1 MRDDIYTYLY
11 KSDVRLG
18 LTKRHASL
26 VIDDEHDVQQYRAP
40 EEFITAS
47 GDARDDGTQL
57 GYLIAAVQYQ
67 QEQIEELKKKLEEKT
82 NG

>member
-11 KSDVRLG
+11 KSDVQLG

-26 VIDDEHDVQQYRAP
+26 VIDDENDVAQYRAP
-40 EEFITAS
+40 EEFISES
-47 GDARDDGTQL
+47 GNARDDGTQL

-67 QEQIEELKKKLEEKT
+67 QEEIEELKNKLEEK
-82 NG
+82 